1 MLASNQRGD
10 DLNLFAALDDQPPA
24 LLSAQLLTMG
34 VFLTAYLF
42 AVTGLLGTRGRLRCA
57 GVALLAG
64 VALGFL
70 LTPWTLGALFVAG
83 SVGAIGLFIGLSWLL
98 SRALGVHDHAP
109 SMLPEMDIED
119 EALPL
124 LVTLAAGDRPDRAT
138 HGGFAPPTA
147 PAPLG

>member
-1 MLASNQRGD
+1 M
-10 DLNLFAALDDQPPA
+10 NLFAALDDQPPA
-24 LLSAQLLTMG
+24 LLSVQLLTMG

-57 GVALLAG
+57 AVALFAG
-64 VALGFL
+64 IALGFL

-109 SMLPEMDIED
+109 SMLPEIDIED

-124 LVTLAAGDRPDRAT
+124 MVTLAAGDRPDRPARTT

>member
-1 MLASNQRGD
+1 M
-10 DLNLFAALDDQPPA
+10 NLFAALDDQPPA
-24 LLSAQLLTMG
+24 LLSAQLLAMG

-42 AVTGLLGTRGRLRCA
+42 AVTGLLGTKGRLRAA

-64 VALGFL
+64 IALGFL
-70 LTPWTLGALFVAG
+70 LTPWTLGALFVAV

-109 SMLPEMDIED
+109 SMLPEMDIEGED
-119 EALPL
+119 EAVPVML
-124 LVTLAAGDRPDRAT
+124 TLGAGDRPERPG
-138 HGGFAPPTA
+138 HGGFTPPTA

>member
-1 MLASNQRGD
+1 
-10 DLNLFAALDDQPPA
+10 LNLFAALDDQPPA

-119 EALPL
+119 EAAPL
-124 LVTLAAGDRPDRAT
+124 MVTLAAGDRTERPDRAT